1 VASSI
6 FTYRCSGIQNVKMVW
21 RQRSYVTNNVDQQ
34 TLKSYDD
41 YVLPHQLLWTFDVL
55 VCPLSVTERFLLQ
68 PVVCGTVFHRTSLLP
83 PLSIFCCHLKSHL
96 FLLSY
101 PTFWLSSH
109 LYSAR
114 HFGHYNSYYILLHYY
129 KIEAGSFICTSLW
142 AMLLL
147 NAGRVQQITA
157 ASMTGPKA
165 DEFRLKVK
173 QAATGHP
180 WYTHEP
186 SNVSV
191 NFLESR
197 HIATGVLGQL

>member
-1 VASSI
+1 LILQKSENISRVNGTQSVNCCIGLEILPRLVECLSSQRIARNKVASSI

-101 PTFWLSSH
+101 PTF
-109 LYSAR
+109 
-114 HFGHYNSYYILLHYY
+114 
-129 KIEAGSFICTSLW
+129 
-142 AMLLL
+142 
-147 NAGRVQQITA
+147 
-157 ASMTGPKA
+157 
-165 DEFRLKVK
+165 
-173 QAATGHP
+173 
-180 WYTHEP
+180 
-186 SNVSV
+186 
-191 NFLESR
+191 
-197 HIATGVLGQL
+197 